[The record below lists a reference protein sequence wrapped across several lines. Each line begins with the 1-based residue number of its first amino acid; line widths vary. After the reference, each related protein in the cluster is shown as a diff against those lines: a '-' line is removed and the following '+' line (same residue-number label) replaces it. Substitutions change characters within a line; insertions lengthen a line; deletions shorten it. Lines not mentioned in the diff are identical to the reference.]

1 MANGAAI
8 PHTFGGAWTE
18 IKLEAISYY
27 LDCYTKA
34 LTNKP
39 FDLWYIDAF
48 AGTGNR
54 EAEREIGGLFEGRP
68 RETVIET
75 LAGSARRALVIT
87 PPFHNFVFIEK
98 SSVRREALA
107 QVRDEHRDKHIEIVP
122 GDANAAL
129 RKLMQLPRWRQGT
142 AGPVRGVVF
151 LDPYSLQVEW
161 ATLEALAGTQVLDV
175 WYLFPLR
182 DVTRQLAL
190 DFKGIGPKEE
200 KLDRVLGPEWRELY
214 KIDDGPKVATLPGF
228 DLFADREEMKRE
240 AKYKQIEAW
249 FRCRLQSIFPYVSE
263 PLPINTAPTRQAF
276 SLFLA
281 VSNPRPAATE
291 LAAKFERYAT
301 RQNKPVAS
309 RRKSGP

>member
-1 MANGAAI
+1 MAGGTAI
-8 PHTFGGAWTE
+8 PHAFGGAWTE
-18 IKLEAISYY
+18 IKLDAVSYY
-27 LDCYTKA
+27 LECYTKA
-34 LTNKP
+34 LSNTS

-48 AGTGNR
+48 AGTGSR
-54 EAEREIGGLFEGRP
+54 EAEKEIGGLFEGRP

-75 LAGSARRALVIT
+75 LAGSARRALAIV
-87 PPFHNFVFIEK
+87 PPFHDFVFIEK
-98 SSVRREALA
+98 SRVRREALE
-107 QVRDEHRDKHIEIVP
+107 QVRAEHADKRIEIVP

-129 RKLMQLPRWRQGT
+129 CELVRLPRWRRGT

-151 LDPYSLQVEW
+151 LDPYSLQVDW
-161 ATLEALAGTQVLDV
+161 ATLEALAATQALDV

-190 DFKGIGPKEE
+190 DFRGIGPKEE
-200 KLDRVLGPEWRELY
+200 MLDRVLGREWRELY
-214 KIDDGPKVATLPGF
+214 KLDDGPKVATLPGF
-228 DLFADREEMKRE
+228 DLFADKEEMKRE

-249 FRCRLQSIFPYVSE
+249 FRGRLQSIFPYVSE

-281 VSNPRPAATE
+281 VSNPKSAATD

-301 RQNKPVAS
+301 RQNRPAAS
-309 RRKSGP
+309 RRKSGL